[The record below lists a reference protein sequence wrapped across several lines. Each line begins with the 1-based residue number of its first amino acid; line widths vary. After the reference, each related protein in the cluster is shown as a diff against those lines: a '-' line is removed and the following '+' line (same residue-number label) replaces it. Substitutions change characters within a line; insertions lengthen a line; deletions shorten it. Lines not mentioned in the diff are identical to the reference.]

1 MAWWWQDGCVHEHR
15 GVRDPAACTSVSAHL
30 TEGVTLSGLSLPQ
43 APAELTSVM
52 EPTASTPTSIAGCIF
67 RGLLLSC

>member
-1 MAWWWQDGCVHEHR
+1 MGLWWQDRVHEHC
-15 GVRDPAACTSVSAHL
+15 GVRDPAACMSVSAHL

-43 APAELTSVM
+43 APAELTLVM